1 MYVVAEKT
9 IFYVNMV
16 NKIIGNISLFICLY
30 SYELWLKTKIP
41 HKDAAH
47 NLFFTLTELYF

>member
-16 NKIIGNISLFICLY
+16 NNIIGNISLFICLY
-30 SYELWLKTKIP
+30 SYELAKIP
-41 HKDAAH
+41 HKDTAH

>member
-16 NKIIGNISLFICLY
+16 NNIIGNIFLFICLY
-30 SYELWLKTKIP
+30 SYELWLKSLIK
-41 HKDAAH
+41 
-47 NLFFTLTELYF
+47 TLHIIYFSL